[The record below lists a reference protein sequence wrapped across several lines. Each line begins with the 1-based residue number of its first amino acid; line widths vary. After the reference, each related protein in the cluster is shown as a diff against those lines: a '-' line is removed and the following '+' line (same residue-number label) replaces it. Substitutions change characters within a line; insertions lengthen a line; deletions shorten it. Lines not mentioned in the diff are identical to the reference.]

1 MQCTEKPSKDN
12 LRLVKEGEDEEE
24 CDDKENIVNNY
35 QRPANSTSTLKG
47 ESKGAVEEE
56 QKK

>member
-1 MQCTEKPSKDN
+1 MQCTEKPSKEN

-35 QRPANSTSTLKG
+35 QRPANAISTLKKG
-47 ESKGAVEEE
+47 SKGAVEEE